1 MTDRSPRRQRS
12 TAGVILAASAATG
25 LLMAAAVPAD
35 AQAYKVTLKNG
46 NTFISKYEPEDAT
59 YDPSKM
65 VIITD
70 VGNRIALAKDDV
82 VAVVLDI
89 ENRGFG
95 IMLDTTT
102 IMVGFTAND
111 APGGEEGEEGGDPT
125 LVQMPTPASTLPTIF
140 SGSFPVP
147 GFPEGGFVASGGSS
161 GAAISEPGS
170 FSAGIPLSFVGG
182 GTVPVVPPN

>member
-1 MTDRSPRRQRS
+1 MADRSLRSQRS
-12 TAGVILAASAATG
+12 IVGVILAACATAG
-25 LLMAAAVPAD
+25 LLMASAAPAD
-35 AQAYKVTLKNG
+35 AQVYKVTLKNG
-46 NTFISKYEPEDAT
+46 NTFTSKYEPEDAT

-65 VIITD
+65 VIFTD

-82 VAVVLDI
+82 VDVVVDI

-102 IMVGFTAND
+102 ILVGFTAND
-111 APGGEEGEEGGDPT
+111 APGGEEGDEGGDPT
-125 LVQMPTPASTLPTIF
+125 LVQMQTPASLLPSVF

-147 GFPEGGFVASGGSS
+147 GFPEGGFVAPGGSS
-161 GAAISEPGS
+161 GAAISEPGA